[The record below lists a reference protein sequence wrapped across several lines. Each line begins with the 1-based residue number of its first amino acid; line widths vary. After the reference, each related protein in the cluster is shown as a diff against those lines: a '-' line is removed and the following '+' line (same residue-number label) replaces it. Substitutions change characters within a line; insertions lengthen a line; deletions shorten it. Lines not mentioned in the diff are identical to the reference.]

1 MAYAKGAGRNPGKE
15 CLPQTR
21 QGVIDELVKWI
32 TDPDPEDTTRLLWLS
47 GLAGS
52 GKSAIAHTVAR
63 LFDDQNRLGS
73 FFAFDVS
80 RQTELQPHH
89 LFSTI
94 SVDLADLDTNWK
106 SSLWDTIK
114 AKRSLRTTTSI
125 QSQFDG
131 FLVKPAA
138 NLTVMGPIVVVID
151 ALDESGDEVSRE
163 ELLSVLADRISD
175 LPSNFRFIVT
185 SRPEEDIQTALRHNP
200 RVFHKSMD
208 SIDRTSTDVDIT
220 AFVQSELSAITSLDP
235 ESCLKL
241 VLKSE
246 GLFQWAFTACRFI
259 KGPVKRGWT
268 PTERLSTILSSS
280 SNLDSLYFSILERI
294 FDIEDAI
301 PMTRFRDILGTLLE
315 AKEPLSVSTLC
326 DFCDE
331 RYTREVVESII
342 RPLGSLLSGVSE
354 EEYPVRPLHSSFRDF
369 LVDESRSKAFY
380 ADGSLQ
386 NRSIALASLRALK
399 ELRFNICQLET
410 SHLRNDAIP
419 DLSSRINGHISP
431 TLSYSCRFWMEHLR
445 IIEFDGG
452 LLGQVREFLY
462 EGFLYWIEVL
472 SLLRALSIASKAALA
487 LGEWAA
493 VSCNFFHVPSSSFQ
507 RCHL

>member
-220 AFVQSELSAITSLDP
+220 VFVQSELSAITSLDP

-280 SNLDSLYFSILERI
+280 SNLDLS
-294 FDIEDAI
+294 
-301 PMTRFRDILGTLLE
+301 T
-315 AKEPLSVSTLC
+315 SVSSREYSISRTL
-326 DFCDE
+326 F
-331 RYTREVVESII
+331 
-342 RPLGSLLSGVSE
+342 P
-354 EEYPVRPLHSSFRDF
+354 
-369 LVDESRSKAFY
+369 
-380 ADGSLQ
+380 
-386 NRSIALASLRALK
+386 
-399 ELRFNICQLET
+399 
-410 SHLRNDAIP
+410 
-419 DLSSRINGHISP
+419 
-431 TLSYSCRFWMEHLR
+431 
-445 IIEFDGG
+445 
-452 LLGQVREFLY
+452 
-462 EGFLYWIEVL
+462 
-472 SLLRALSIASKAALA
+472 
-487 LGEWAA
+487 
-493 VSCNFFHVPSSSFQ
+493 
-507 RCHL
+507 